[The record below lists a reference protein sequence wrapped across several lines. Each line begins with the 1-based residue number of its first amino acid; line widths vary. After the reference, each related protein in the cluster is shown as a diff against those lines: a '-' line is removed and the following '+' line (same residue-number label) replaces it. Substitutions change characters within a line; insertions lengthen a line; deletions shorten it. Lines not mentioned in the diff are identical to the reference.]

1 MRVFFQR
8 CIVFL
13 LLPWCGLFVS
23 IPWHA
28 TAQSSGKIEEHV
40 ARGEMLFSQGNWD
53 GAVKELRAAARLDPH
68 RADIR
73 ANLGMAYYFKNDL
86 SAAVT
91 EFQTALR
98 MDPERMD
105 AAYGLGLTL
114 YETGD
119 LPGAIAAFQ
128 TAARLNP
135 TAYFNLGNTLEQH
148 GDGAN
153 ALEAYRGY
161 IAAAPQTP
169 EAAVL
174 REAVQAGN
182 IPTPVA
188 GTAREHFLR
197 GQALL
202 EKKDAG
208 AAAIEF
214 LMALRLKPNYAEASN
229 GLGLAFRLNGELA
242 EAIAGYKMAI
252 RLDPRFGPAHRNLAQ
267 AFEEQGDRAQA
278 AQAYD
283 RYLLLVPGA
292 ADAAE
297 VREKIAQ
304 LRKGG

>member
-1 MRVFFQR
+1 MMVFFQR
-8 CIVFL
+8 WMFFLFL
-13 LLPWCGLFVS
+13 LLCSLLVG
-23 IPWHA
+23 IPQY
-28 TAQSSGKIEEHV
+28 TAAQTSGKVEEHV
-40 ARGEMLFSQGNWD
+40 TRGEMLFSQGNWE
-53 GAVKELRAAARLDPH
+53 GAVKELNSATRLDPH

-86 SAAVT
+86 PAAVT

-114 YETGD
+114 YEIGD
-119 LPGAIAAFQ
+119 LPGAITAFR

-135 TAYFNLGNTLEQH
+135 TAYFNLGNALEQQ
-148 GDGAN
+148 GDDTN
-153 ALEAYRGY
+153 ALEAYKGY
-161 IAAAPQTP
+161 VTAVPQAP

-174 REAVQAGN
+174 REAVLAGRM
-182 IPTPVA
+182 PTPVA
-188 GTAREHFLR
+188 GTARDHFLR
-197 GQALL
+197 GQTFL
-202 EKKDAG
+202 EKKDA
-208 AAAIEF
+208 AAASEF

-229 GLGLAFRLNGELA
+229 GLGLAFRLNGELE

-252 RLDPRFGPAHRNLAQ
+252 HLDPKFGLAHRNLAQ
-267 AFEEQGDRAQA
+267 AFEEQGNRAQA

-297 VREKIAQ
+297 IREKIAQ